1 MKKLS
6 ILGLFIFALFT
17 FNSCETEDDVVF
29 VADQGEFSFTNTFS
43 SEYVLT
49 PLTSGNLAERFT
61 WNTPDVGVPTN
72 ISYQLQKSI
81 IGDFSDAETV
91 GATSSNE
98 IALTVGDML
107 VYAAELG
114 LDADPSTETPNVGN
128 VSFRLRA
135 VVGDSSLETFSNA
148 QSLTLELLESTEVVA
163 VCEFDELY
171 AVGAG
176 LPTAGWAWTSPVV
189 FTCTGNGVYSG
200 NVELTNEGDAN
211 FRFFTVNTDWGSGR
225 NFPYYADAGYTIDSN
240 FENAADG
247 DSNFRFIGT
256 SGLYNLVIDDVN
268 KTITLGAPQ
277 AGGSCEVDVL
287 YGVGAGLPTAGWA
300 WTSPVELYCSS
311 DGVWSGNV
319 EFLNGG
325 ALDNSN
331 FRFFTVNT
339 DWGSGRN
346 YPYYVNEGYTI
357 DANLANAN
365 DGDSNFA
372 FIGTSGTYFL
382 TIDTVNKVI
391 SLE

>member
-6 ILGLFIFALFT
+6 ILGFFIFALLT

-29 VADQGEFSFTNTFS
+29 VANQGEFSFTNSFS
-43 SEYVLT
+43 PQYILT
-49 PLTSGNLAERFT
+49 PLTSSNLAERFT
-61 WNTPDVGVPTN
+61 WNTPDIGVPTN

-98 IALTVGDML
+98 IALTIGDML
-107 VYAAELG
+107 VYASQLG
-114 LDADPSTETPNVGN
+114 LDSDPNTEVPNVGN
-128 VSFRLRA
+128 VAFRLRA
-135 VVGDSSLETFSNA
+135 VVGDNSLETFSA
-148 QSLTLELLESTEVVA
+148 TQTLTLELLESTDVVA

-200 NVELTNEGDAN
+200 NVELSNEGDAN

-225 NFPYYADAGYTIDSN
+225 NFPYYADAGYTIDAN

-256 SGLYNLVIDDVN
+256 SGLYNLVIDDIN
-268 KTITLGAPQ
+268 KTITLGPPQ
-277 AGGSCEVDVL
+277 ASGTCEVDVL

-300 WTSPVELYCSS
+300 WSSPVELYCSS
-311 DGVWSGNV
+311 NGVWSGNV

-325 ALDNSN
+325 ALDDSN

-346 YPYYVNEGYTI
+346 YPYYADEGYTI
-357 DANLANAN
+357 DANLVNAN

-372 FIGTSGTYFL
+372 FVGTSGTYFL

>member
-1 MKKLS
+1 MKKIS
-6 ILGLFIFALFT
+6 ILGFFIFALLT

-29 VADQGEFSFTNTFS
+29 VANQGEFSFTNTFS
-43 SEYVLT
+43 SEYILT

-61 WNTPDVGVPTN
+61 WNTPDIGVPTN

-91 GATSSNE
+91 GATTSNE

-107 VYAAELG
+107 VYASQLG
-114 LDADPSTETPNVGN
+114 LDADPNTETPNVGN

-135 VVGDSSLETFSNA
+135 VVGDNSLETFSNT
-148 QSLTLELLESTEVVA
+148 QSLTLELLESTDVVA
-163 VCEFDELY
+163 VCEFDQLY

-176 LPTAGWAWTSPVV
+176 LPTAGWDWATPVI

-200 NVELTNEGDAN
+200 NVELTSNGDAN

-225 NFPYYADAGYTIDSN
+225 NYPYYADAGYTIDAN
-240 FENAADG
+240 FENANDG
-247 DSNFRFIGT
+247 DSNFKFIGT

-268 KTITLGAPQ
+268 KTITLGDPQ
-277 AGGSCEVDVL
+277 ASGTCEVDVL
-287 YGVGAGLPTAGWA
+287 YGVGAGLPTAGWDWA
-300 WTSPVELYCSS
+300 TPVELYCSA

-319 EFLNGG
+319 TLQNNGG
-325 ALDNSN
+325 ADNN

-346 YPYYVNEGYTI
+346 YPYYADAGYTI
-357 DANLANAN
+357 DANLINAN

-372 FIGTSGTYFL
+372 FVGTSGTYFL
-382 TIDTVNKVI
+382 TIDSVNKVI

>member
-6 ILGLFIFALFT
+6 ILGFFIFALLT

-29 VADQGEFSFTNTFS
+29 VANQGEFSFTNSFS
-43 SEYVLT
+43 PQYILT
-49 PLTSGNLAERFT
+49 PLTSSNLAERFT
-61 WNTPDVGVPTN
+61 WNTPDIGVPTN

-98 IALTVGDML
+98 IALTIGDML
-107 VYAAELG
+107 VYASQLG
-114 LDADPSTETPNVGN
+114 LDSDPNTEVPNVGN
-128 VSFRLRA
+128 VAFRLRA
-135 VVGDSSLETFSNA
+135 VVGDNSLETFSA
-148 QSLTLELLESTEVVA
+148 TQTLTLELLESTDVVA

-200 NVELTNEGDAN
+200 NVELSNEGDAN

-225 NFPYYADAGYTIDSN
+225 NFPYYADAGYTIDAN

-256 SGLYNLVIDDVN
+256 SGLYNLVIDDIN
-268 KTITLGAPQ
+268 KTITLGPPQ
-277 AGGSCEVDVL
+277 ASGTCEVDVL

-300 WTSPVELYCSS
+300 WSSPVELYCSS
-311 DGVWSGNV
+311 NGVWSGNV

-346 YPYYVNEGYTI
+346 YPYYADEGYTI
-357 DANLANAN
+357 DANLVNAN

-372 FIGTSGTYFL
+372 FVGTSGTYFL

>member
-6 ILGLFIFALFT
+6 ILGFFIFALLT

-29 VADQGEFSFTNTFS
+29 VANQGEFSFTNSFS
-43 SEYVLT
+43 PQYILT
-49 PLTSGNLAERFT
+49 PLTSSNLAERFT
-61 WNTPDVGVPTN
+61 WNTPDLGVPTN

-107 VYAAELG
+107 VYASQLG
-114 LDADPSTETPNVGN
+114 LDADSGTEAPNVGN
-128 VSFRLRA
+128 VTFRLRA
-135 VVGDSSLETFSNA
+135 VVGDNSLETFSST
-148 QSLTLELLESTEVVA
+148 QSLTLELLESTDVVA
-163 VCEFDELY
+163 VCEFDQLY

-176 LPTAGWAWTSPVV
+176 LPTAGWDWATPVV
-189 FTCTGNGVYSG
+189 FNCTGNGVYSG

-225 NFPYYADAGYTIDSN
+225 NYPYYADAGYTIDAN

-247 DSNFRFIGT
+247 DSNFKFIGA
-256 SGLYNLVIDDVN
+256 SGLYSLEIDDIN
-268 KTITLGAPQ
+268 KTITLGEPQ
-277 AGGSCEVDVL
+277 ASGTCEVDVL
-287 YGVGAGLPTAGWA
+287 YGVGAGLPTAGWDWA
-300 WTSPVELYCSS
+300 TPVELYCSS

-319 EFLNGG
+319 TLQNNGG
-325 ALDNSN
+325 ADNN

-346 YPYYVNEGYTI
+346 YPYYADEGYTI
-357 DANLANAN
+357 DSNLVNAM

-372 FIGTSGTYFL
+372 FVGTSGTYFL

-391 SLE
+391 TLE

>member
-6 ILGLFIFALFT
+6 ILGFFIFALLT

-29 VADQGEFSFTNTFS
+29 VANQGEFSFTNSFS
-43 SEYVLT
+43 PQYILT
-49 PLTSGNLAERFT
+49 PLTSSNLAERFT
-61 WNTPDVGVPTN
+61 WNTPDLGVPTN

-107 VYAAELG
+107 VYASQLG
-114 LDADPSTETPNVGN
+114 LDADSGTEAPNVGN
-128 VSFRLRA
+128 VTFRLRA
-135 VVGDSSLETFSNA
+135 VVGDNSLETFSST
-148 QSLTLELLESTEVVA
+148 QSLTLELLESTDVVA
-163 VCEFDELY
+163 VCEFDQLY

-176 LPTAGWAWTSPVV
+176 LPTAGWDWATPVV
-189 FTCTGNGVYSG
+189 FNCTGNGVYSG

-225 NFPYYADAGYTIDSN
+225 NYPYYADAGYTIDAN

-247 DSNFRFIGT
+247 DSNFKFIGA
-256 SGLYNLVIDDVN
+256 SGLYSLEIDDIN
-268 KTITLGAPQ
+268 KTITLGEPQ
-277 AGGSCEVDVL
+277 ASGTCEVDVL
-287 YGVGAGLPTAGWA
+287 YGVGAGLPTAGWDWA
-300 WTSPVELYCSS
+300 TPVELYCSS

-319 EFLNGG
+319 TLQNNGG
-325 ALDNSN
+325 ADNN

-346 YPYYVNEGYTI
+346 YPYYADEGYTI
-357 DANLANAN
+357 DANLVNAM

-372 FIGTSGTYFL
+372 FVGTSGTYFL

-391 SLE
+391 TLE